1 MLKDAL
7 AVEVVVSGLDPEAP
21 VEEAQELNL
30 KKIHFFE
37 VDSADVGHEVVPVE
51 DVVVELRGQEGRSEN
66 QPI

>member
-1 MLKDAL
+1 
-7 AVEVVVSGLDPEAP
+7 
-21 VEEAQELNL
+21 
-30 KKIHFFE
+30 